1 MRVSL
6 PAQTILDFDIENRPL
21 SYLGGDFTTAEI
33 TAIAWSWYGTDDVQ
47 VRLLG
52 EVDYHTMLTDFV
64 VDYDKADIVTGHY
77 IRNHDLPHINGAL
90 LEAGLPP
97 LSKKRTS
104 CTKNDLVRRTGVSA
118 SQESLADMLDVPTS
132 KEHMTQKDW
141 RLANRLLPEGLTR
154 TKERV
159 VQDVIQ
165 HKQLRERLI
174 EEGFLRP
181 PRVWKP

>member
-1 MRVSL
+1 MGVRL
-6 PAQTILDFDIENRPL
+6 PAQKILDFDIENRPL

-33 TAIAWSWYGTDDVQ
+33 TAIAWSWIGSDDVE

-52 EVDYHTMLTDFV
+52 EVDYETMLTDFV
-64 VDYDKADIVTGHY
+64 EAYNEADIVTGHY

-90 LEAGLPP
+90 LESGLPP
-97 LSKKRTS
+97 LEKKRTS

-118 SQESLADMLDVPTS
+118 SQESLADMLGVPSS
-132 KEHMTQKDW
+132 KEHMTQRDW
-141 RLANRLLPEGLTR
+141 RTANRLLPQGLER
-154 TKERV
+154 TKTRV
-159 VQDVIQ
+159 VNDVIQ

-181 PRVWKP
+181 PKVWKP